1 MKITEEIKNN
11 TTFLCGKL
19 HGLNNREAARL
30 YQVVPEGLHVA
41 KVSEKALKAYIGFC
55 KEPRIDKANFSHVKE
70 KDGVQKS
77 SRSKIVMEY
86 ERHRKLFI
94 SLVKARSI
102 PEIKGNFDSIF
113 HKIVSEQEY
122 DNCQYHI
129 DDKKSILTK
138 LLHAVK

>member
-11 TTFLCGKL
+11 STYLCGKL

-30 YQVVPEGLHVA
+30 YQIIPEGLHQA
-41 KVSEKALKAYIGFC
+41 KVSEKTLNAYIGFC
-55 KEPRIDKANFSHVKE
+55 KEPRVDRNLFSQKKE
-70 KDGVQKS
+70 IDGVEKN

-86 ERHRKLFI
+86 ERHRKLFL

-102 PEIKGNFDSIF
+102 PAVNGTFDSTF
-113 HKIVSEQEY
+113 HKIVCVEEY
-122 DNCQYHI
+122 DNCQFNI

-138 LLHAVK
+138 LADALK